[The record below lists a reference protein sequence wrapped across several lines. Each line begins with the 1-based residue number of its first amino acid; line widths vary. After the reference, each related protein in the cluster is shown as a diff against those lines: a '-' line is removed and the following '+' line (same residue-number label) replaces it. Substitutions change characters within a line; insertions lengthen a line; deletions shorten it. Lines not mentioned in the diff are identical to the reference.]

1 MFTFPPP
8 ASPCVDKKGPNI
20 VETAIMVIIGHSR
33 LPASHTVCAPLSSPC
48 RDRKANISGFLSSGF
63 DFHIW
68 RLVCGVDFVFQC
80 VAMCL

>member
-1 MFTFPPP
+1 MMIMDRKQFPYFRNVYLPPP

-63 DFHIW
+63 DFHN
-68 RLVCGVDFVFQC
+68 
-80 VAMCL
+80 